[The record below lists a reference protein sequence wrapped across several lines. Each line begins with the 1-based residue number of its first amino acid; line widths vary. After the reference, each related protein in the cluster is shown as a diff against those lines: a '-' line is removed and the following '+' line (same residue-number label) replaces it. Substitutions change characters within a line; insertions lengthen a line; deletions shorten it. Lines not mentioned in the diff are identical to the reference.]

1 MCFYCVLVHTC
12 RSVEPLFESSRFD
25 DGLKQLIRE
34 TFPEFYPQGL
44 CLSTDALESQSLCI
58 IIVNLPQVV
67 SVFED
72 KYSAIDLH
80 M

>member
-1 MCFYCVLVHTC
+1 MYILVSVCVFIVCWYMC

-44 CLSTDALESQSLCI
+44 CLSTEALESQSLCI
-58 IIVNLPQVV
+58 IKLLICL
-67 SVFED
+67 
-72 KYSAIDLH
+72 K
-80 M
+80 